1 VSEAPYPIR
10 ITALHARDFRGVRG
24 DFEMKF
30 DRGLNLIV
38 GENGAGKSSILNAI
52 EWCLFGAEVTKKSSG
67 IDERADFEVRHREA
81 EGDVSVT
88 LELAARDGQAKLT
101 RTRAADA
108 KKSAPDEVSLTLPD
122 GELLDGEEVESWM
135 EWNHLPDWSVW
146 KHAFCQHQELLRA
159 RVTNGT
165 ERSTQLAR
173 LLGLDEY
180 QEWTASLRSLKP
192 QRLKKVAAEELAR
205 VEETLLHTI
214 DAPGRELRELE
225 SQLEARGVGRAELND
240 DWLHTRMTTQLETAR
255 RIADKLEL
263 GGEVPEAR
271 GLSLDDWT
279 RWSREWERGVS
290 AGSNEFERE
299 LGTLR
304 TRIGELEST
313 LAGIEPARR
322 AFEDAKRALDNEV
335 REHGGETQLASQLEE
350 LSVERSRLVEREKGR
365 DATIALLRHAVEEM
379 ERRATAGDCPVCET
393 PLPDLKASLVAR
405 VEQAGDDG
413 ERATREALNARQ
425 TNLDRQ
431 RATLNERSSLLELAR
446 TTFESLGTRLERFI
460 GSAPEPA
467 RAAEEKRR
475 EWMKRVESLGAT
487 LEESRRAQ
495 QELRSE
501 RELFELFGK
510 WRAAGNQAEAV
521 AGDLGRIRAWVE
533 LQAAIDEAA
542 SLTVDLETL
551 AAMARS
557 AQESR
562 SREKVDAVNA
572 SLGRHSDTITP
583 GAGLRVAVKATAAQ
597 LNYKLVNA
605 DGDEVIPI
613 LNQAAL
619 HALSFSL
626 LFAQA
631 EARGAAELPAWV
643 MLDDPGQSLDEERLE
658 GLAVAIEAVSS
669 NVPVIVASFPGALE
683 SRLRRLENCR
693 VVELGAPRVQ
703 GGVVVRSVQEG
714 SAL

>member
-1 VSEAPYPIR
+1 MSGTPNPIR
-10 ITALHARDFRGVRG
+10 ITALIARDFRGLRG
-24 DFEMKF
+24 DFDMQF
-30 DRGLNLIV
+30 DRGLTLIV

-67 IDERADFEVRHREA
+67 IDERADFEVRHRGA

-88 LELAARDGQAKLT
+88 LELVVEDGQAKLT

-108 KKSAPDEVSLTLPD
+108 KKSTPDEVSLTLPD
-122 GELLDGEEVESWM
+122 GQTLDGQEVTTWM

-180 QEWTASLRSLKP
+180 QEWTSSLRGLKP

-205 VEETLLHTI
+205 VEEELLHTI
-214 DAPGRELRELE
+214 DSPGRELHEIE
-225 SQLEARGVGRAELND
+225 SQLEARSVGRAELNE
-240 DWLHTRMTTQLETAR
+240 DWLRARMTAQLETAT
-255 RIADKLEL
+255 RIAGKLEL
-263 GGEVPEAR
+263 SAEFPGGQ
-271 GLSLDDWT
+271 GLSIEDWN
-279 RWSREWERGVS
+279 RWSREWERLV
-290 AGSNEFERE
+290 NEGCNNFERE

-313 LAGIEPARR
+313 LTGIEPARR
-322 AFEDAKRALDNEV
+322 AFEDAKRAFDNEV
-335 REHGGETQLASQLEE
+335 REHGGEAQLSSQLAA
-350 LSVERSRLVEREKGR
+350 LSVERKRLSEREKGR
-365 DATIALLRHAVEEM
+365 NATIALLRHAVEEM
-379 ERRATAGDCPVCET
+379 ERRAAASDCPVCET
-393 PLPDLKASLVAR
+393 PLPDLKTRLVEK
-405 VEQAGDDG
+405 VEQDGDDE
-413 ERATREALNARQ
+413 ERAAREALNARQ

-431 RATLNERSSLLELAR
+431 RATLGERSSALDLAR
-446 TTFESLGTRLERFI
+446 TTFESLSTRLERFVE
-460 GSAPEPA
+460 SAPDSA

-495 QELRSE
+495 EELRSE

-533 LQAAIDEAA
+533 LQAVIDEAA

-562 SREKVDAVNA
+562 SREKVETVNA

-583 GAGLRVAVKATAAQ
+583 GSGLRVAVKATATQ
-597 LNYKLVNA
+597 LKYKLVNA

-619 HALSFSL
+619 HALSFSV

-631 EARGAAELPAWV
+631 EARGAERLPAWV
-643 MLDDPGQSLDEERLE
+643 VLDDPGQSLDEERLE

-683 SRLRRLENCR
+683 SRLRRLESCR

-703 GGVVVRSVQEG
+703 GGVVVRSVREG